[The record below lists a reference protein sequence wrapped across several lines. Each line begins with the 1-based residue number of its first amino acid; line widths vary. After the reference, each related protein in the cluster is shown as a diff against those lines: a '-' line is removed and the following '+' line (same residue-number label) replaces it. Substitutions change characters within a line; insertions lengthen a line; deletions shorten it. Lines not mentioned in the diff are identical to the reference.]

1 MRLTLLDATD
11 AMAPE
16 ELDELLVTGP
26 EQAAQRERLAGSS
39 LLFSLDERPLALA
52 AYEMTSGEFMVTEC
66 ALLRRLKGD
75 DELAELVVDGLETV
89 ALAAGALRLV
99 IFSSSRVVRRALRAI
114 GYVPRGAA
122 DRIGFE
128 RRLLRGHLTN

>member
-11 AMAPE
+11 AIDPE

-26 EQAAQRERLAGSS
+26 EQAAQRQRLSGSS
-39 LLFSLDERPLALA
+39 LLFSIDERPLALA
-52 AYEMTSGEFMVTEC
+52 AYEVANGEFTVSEC
-66 ALLRRLKGD
+66 ALQRRLKGD

-89 ALAAGALRLV
+89 ALAAGAVRLV
-99 IFSSSRVVRRALRAI
+99 IYSSSRVVRRALRTI
-114 GYVPRGAA
+114 GYVPRGSA